1 MLDYQQIKDNLC
13 SLLVTPE
20 KMTPALKNFHC
31 KTAKISIERPW
42 HRACC
47 RLYSLINYCSFIF
60 LKNFKGEKAMTLVKF
75 NDKRN
80 NALMPGFNDVFES
93 ILNDTFFNDRM
104 VTRVPAVNIS
114 ESENNY
120 HVELAAPGL
129 KKDDFKLGLER
140 NQLTISVEQSS
151 DHQDNSK
158 NYSKREYSYSSFV
171 RSFTLPDS
179 ADDSRIDASYT
190 DGILRIDI
198 AKREEAKAVRRQ
210 IEIK

>member
-1 MLDYQQIKDNLC
+1 
-13 SLLVTPE
+13 
-20 KMTPALKNFHC
+20 
-31 KTAKISIERPW
+31 
-42 HRACC
+42 
-47 RLYSLINYCSFIF
+47 
-60 LKNFKGEKAMTLVKF
+60 MTLVKF
-75 NDKRN
+75 NKNGN
-80 NALMPGFNDVFES
+80 NTLMPGFNDVFDS
-93 ILNDTFFNDRM
+93 IFNDSFFSDRM
-104 VTRVPAVNIS
+104 ITRVPAVNIS

-129 KKDDFKLGLER
+129 KKEDFKLNLER
-140 NQLTISVEQSS
+140 NQLSISVETSS
-151 DHQDNSK
+151 EQADNQK

-179 ADDSRIDASYT
+179 ADHSNIEANYT